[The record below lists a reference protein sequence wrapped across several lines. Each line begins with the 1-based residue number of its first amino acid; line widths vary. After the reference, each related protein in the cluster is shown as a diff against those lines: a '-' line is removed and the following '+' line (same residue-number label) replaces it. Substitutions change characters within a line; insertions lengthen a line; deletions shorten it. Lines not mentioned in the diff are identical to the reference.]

1 MKKINFSSTENHL
14 SKNLFSF
21 GSIACKI
28 VKNSR
33 KNDETIYKFLNKAI
47 TVYSNCAAYMV
58 KELLLNN
65 DFLKTV
71 AEIDLMG
78 NLAKSTVTLKA
89 ILYLLEMSQMFCHQQ
104 TKMKIMK
111 RSAEKLWLIQLY
123 YKQLLI
129 KNFWELV
136 PGGLNLNTIISSDE

>member
-1 MKKINFSSTENHL
+1 
-14 SKNLFSF
+14 
-21 GSIACKI
+21 
-28 VKNSR
+28 
-33 KNDETIYKFLNKAI
+33 
-47 TVYSNCAAYMV
+47 MV

-129 KNFWELV
+129 KHF
-136 PGGLNLNTIISSDE
+136 